1 MEVDGAF
8 MNGISA
14 TIKKK
19 KTLQKSPLL
28 FPKYENTQRIL
39 QSMNQEVG
47 PFQKPNLPVS

>member
-19 KTLQKSPLL
+19 NTPETPLL

-39 QSMNQEVG
+39 QSMNQEVD